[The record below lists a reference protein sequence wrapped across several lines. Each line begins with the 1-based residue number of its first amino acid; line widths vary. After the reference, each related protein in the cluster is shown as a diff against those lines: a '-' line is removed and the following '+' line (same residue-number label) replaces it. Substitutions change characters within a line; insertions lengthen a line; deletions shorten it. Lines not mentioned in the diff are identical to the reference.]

1 MSREAN
7 IQGALASGDNLLF
20 LRRIPDAV
28 VDLVVT
34 DPPFCTGSERRATSG
49 AAEPDESSNRTTSA
63 LFNDRW
69 ADLESYL
76 QFLCTR
82 LQELHR
88 ILKPTGSLVIH
99 LDYRAVHEIKIELD
113 RLFGRKRFVNEIIW
127 HYTGGGRARRYF
139 SRKHDTLLWYARGS
153 QWTFHIDELRQPYKP
168 TSGYARSGI
177 VSRAGK
183 RYLPHPDGT
192 PVDDVWD
199 IPLINPMSKERTGFP
214 TQKPEQLLDRLIR
227 GLSSPGDLV
236 CDPFCGSGTTLV
248 VAQRLGRRWI
258 GADRNGEAIRIT
270 RQRLGTLATE
280 VSTADPA
287 SLWSSSKPTPAP
299 SVRTGS
305 PEIPRNDFV
314 VFDLEKEPDPARPD
328 SANRRRLP
336 EA

>member
-1 MSREAN
+1 MMPRETD
-7 IQGALASGDNLLF
+7 IQGALASGDNLLL
-20 LRRIPDAV
+20 LRRIPDAA

-34 DPPFCTGSERRATSG
+34 DPPFCTGLERRSPPGTSE
-49 AAEPDESSNRTTSA
+49 AERTTSA
-63 LFNDRW
+63 LYNDRW

-76 QFLCTR
+76 QFLRTR

-153 QWTFHIDELRQPYKP
+153 RWTFHIDELRQPYKP
-168 TSGYARSGI
+168 TSGYAKSGI

-236 CDPFCGSGTTLV
+236 CDPFCGSGTALV

-258 GADRNGEAIRIT
+258 GADQTDEAIRVT
-270 RQRLGTLATE
+270 RERLSGLATE
-280 VSTADPA
+280 VTSIDPA
-287 SLWSSSKPTPAP
+287 QVWGSSEPCT
-299 SVRTGS
+299 V
-305 PEIPRNDFV
+305 PRKSFV
-314 VFDLEKEPDPARPD
+314 VFNLEA
-328 SANRRRLP
+328 
-336 EA
+336 